1 MVEHRLSEFSGLHQL
16 FIRRCQAIGFG
27 KITGLR
33 VRDGAPIFDD
43 STEVFEDLKLD
54 VDDAPRPELEMVDFV
69 LSAEAVR
76 FFQKL
81 KALSNGVVEQ
91 IEVRAGIPRRMVCKV
106 RYTHNPVSI

>member
-1 MVEHRLSEFSGLHQL
+1 
-16 FIRRCQAIGFG
+16 
-27 KITGLR
+27 
-33 VRDGAPIFDD
+33 
-43 STEVFEDLKLD
+43 
-54 VDDAPRPELEMVDFV
+54 MVDFV

-106 RYTHNPVSI
+106 RYTRNK